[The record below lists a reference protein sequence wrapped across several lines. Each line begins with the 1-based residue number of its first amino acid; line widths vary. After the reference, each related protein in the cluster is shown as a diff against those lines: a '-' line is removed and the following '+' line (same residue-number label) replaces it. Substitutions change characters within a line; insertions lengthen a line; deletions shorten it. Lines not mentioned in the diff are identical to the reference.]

1 MGDADQHQQAGLVDC
16 AGDLAGDRHARPAD
30 PLHHCAHNTAGYPGA
45 AEPDALATIPVT
57 GGDAVVGEIRAVG
70 WRA

>member
-1 MGDADQHQQAGLVDC
+1 MGDADQHQQAGLVDR
-16 AGDLAGDRHARPAD
+16 AGDLAADGHARLGH
-30 PLHHCAHNTAGYPGA
+30 PLHHRAHNTAGYPGA
-45 AEPDALATIPVT
+45 LATVPVT